1 MVNSMIQVN
10 YDAISDEFFV
20 NYLNFLIS
28 KVFKILP
35 ISEQEPD
42 TLRDYLDSLI
52 IELKG
57 SQSLIIKIKHDASF
71 ISLLGILQYFAENQ
85 CSHKVYKR
93 EVFKAINIIQSLQE
107 KYFKKEEIK

>member
-52 IELKG
+52 LELKG
-57 SQSLIIKIKHDASF
+57 SQSLIIKIKHDANF
-71 ISLLGILQYFAENQ
+71 VSLLAILQYFTENE
-85 CSHKVYKR
+85 CSHKVIKKETFR
-93 EVFKAINIIQSLQE
+93 AINIIQGIQR
-107 KYFKKEEIK
+107 KYLEKEE